1 MKKLIFVI
9 AAMLL
14 MGASAFAQP
23 LLVQDKSYEKF
34 TTVSAEDYFVLKFY
48 KSDSYSIKLKTDER
62 IAAHVQAYVKNGTLY
77 LILDEKGYSPEL
89 KKTLRQ
95 KGAAIP
101 VLEAEVYM
109 PTVTSMIFKN
119 KVAVTQFDAFTTE
132 TFTLTATDN
141 VLVSQLNVDCSTAE
155 LNLSKNAQVTGVV
168 NAASKLYLNASNSTQ
183 VSLTQN
189 GGNTFINQSNSTY
202 IDMQATVNTLEIE
215 ASGSSESHFSGT
227 ASMQKV
233 ISSGLSRVDTELLDA
248 KDGDVMLNGSA
259 KCHVNVSETLKVN
272 LTGGAMLT
280 FKRNP
285 AFEIDRVVNST
296 LIKADDV
303 KRK

>member
-1 MKKLIFVI
+1 MKKFIFVV

-23 LLVQDKSYEKF
+23 LLVQDKSYDKF

-48 KSDSYSIKLKTDER
+48 RSDSYSIKLKADER

-89 KKTLRQ
+89 KKALRQ
-95 KGAAIP
+95 KGAATP

-109 PTVTSMIFKN
+109 PTVTSLVFKN
-119 KVAVTQFDAFTTE
+119 KVAVTHFDNFVAE

-155 LNLSKNAQVTGVV
+155 LNLSKNAQVNGVV